1 MPLKDWTPPQTNKP
15 QLDWTMAVWW
25 KTLVLKSKTPWK
37 IGNRVTATGPLS
49 EPATSPVELKAAR
62 LGSKWRGPSL
72 KRRPIISGKK
82 KQGLFELWPSINF
95 CVSGSMS
102 SQGKPLWVPSSQ
114 LLLAKTDTSCVNFLA
129 LEGLEGIYS
138 VFALY
143 RPLCKQIIL
152 NQAMNV

>member
-25 KTLVLKSKTPWK
+25 KTPPLPPP
-37 IGNRVTATGPLS
+37 APLS